1 MSCVLHL
8 TLSELLYNLV
18 SSSLFHWISLPK
30 YNQSEG
36 GFLPKLVSETM
47 SQNSYIFG
55 SSPLLYWTSLPKYNQ
70 SEGGFLPKLVS
81 ATMSQNSYILGSS
94 PLFYWTSF
102 PKYNLSEGG
111 LNSYQKMF
119 ERPCHQTHT
128 ISVVPRCF
136 IGYRYQNITNQKA
149 AFYRNLFQ
157 RPNGPRSIDFWP
169 LFYRNIR

>member
-8 TLSELLYNLV
+8 TLSELLYDLV

-36 GFLPKLVSETM
+36 GFLPKLVSATR

-55 SSPLLYWTSLPKYNQ
+55 SSPLFYWTSLPKYNQ
-70 SEGGFLPKLVS
+70 SK
-81 ATMSQNSYILGSS
+81 
-94 PLFYWTSF
+94 
-102 PKYNLSEGG
+102 GG
-111 LNSYQKMF
+111 LNSYQKLF
-119 ERPCHQTHT
+119 QRPCHQTHT
-128 ISVVPRCF
+128 ISVVPRCS

-157 RPNGPRSIDFWP
+157 RPNGHRSIDF
-169 LFYRNIR
+169 

>member
-1 MSCVLHL
+1 MPYFSTNTIMSCVLHL

-18 SSSLFHWISLPK
+18 TSSLFHWISLPK

-70 SEGGFLPKLVS
+70 SEGG
-81 ATMSQNSYILGSS
+81 
-94 PLFYWTSF
+94 
-102 PKYNLSEGG
+102 
-111 LNSYQKMF
+111 LNSYQKLF
-119 ERPCHQTHT
+119 QRPCHQTHT

-157 RPNGPRSIDFWP
+157 RPNGPRSIDF
-169 LFYRNIR
+169 